1 MFHVP
6 ENCRA
11 GTSPRLRLLQIFAD
25 NVGMR
30 LTEEKVRAF
39 IDMYEDQYGVRLSLE
54 DAWQMAQDLVTLYDA
69 VARPLPAIE
78 FGEDV

>member
-1 MFHVP
+1 
-6 ENCRA
+6 
-11 GTSPRLRLLQIFAD
+11 
-25 NVGMR
+25 MR